1 MDPVPTATPVAVPQP
16 PPSVPLPPTQT
27 VPSVSLPPVRPKVRW
42 PFIIVLVIAVIAS
55 GAVIAYTR
63 FGLFQPAKPAPAP
76 QPVAMAPAAA
86 TPTPRPQPLFLTL
99 TSPKSGDLA
108 VNEELLIKG
117 QTLPNVTVVIYSESD
132 ETDIESDAAGNFE
145 GTVLLAKG
153 VNTLVI
159 TAFADTGEEM
169 SLNLDITYSP

>member
-1 MDPVPTATPVAVPQP
+1 MDPVPPVAPVPSP
-16 PPSVPLPPTQT
+16 VPPS

-42 PFIIVLVIAVIAS
+42 PFIIVLIIAVVAS

-63 FGLFQPAKPAPAP
+63 FGFQPVKPTPAP
-76 QPVAMAPAAA
+76 QPIVMAPAATS
-86 TPTPRPQPLFLTL
+86 TPAPQPLFLTL

-117 QTLPNVTVVIYSESD
+117 QTLPNVTVVIYSDSD
-132 ETDIESDAAGNFE
+132 ETDIESDASGNFE
-145 GTVLLAKG
+145 GTVLLAQG
-153 VNTLVI
+153 TNSLVI

-169 SLNLDITYSP
+169 SLNLDITYNP